1 MCPMRLITWMV
12 AIAAIA
18 SVLSISSPVS
28 ARGSL
33 ALEDGLVAKAEAMR
47 LALNPQPEPPNK
59 NRKNKIK
66 KGDPNKPK

>member
-1 MCPMRLITWMV
+1 MRLVTWTP
-12 AIAAIA
+12 AIGAL
-18 SVLSISSPVS
+18 VLAFSISSS
-28 ARGSL
+28 ASAGGAP
-33 ALEDGLVAKAEAMR
+33 ALENQLTGKREATR

>member
-1 MCPMRLITWMV
+1 MRLVTWTAV
-12 AIAAIA
+12 IGAL
-18 SVLSISSPVS
+18 VLAFSISSSAS
-28 ARGSL
+28 ARGTF
-33 ALEDGLVAKAEAMR
+33 ALENQLTGKREATR